1 MAIVKSNLFL
11 LVSLFVPV
19 LKCNGEYKIC
29 KRNQRPTKS
38 IILIEIRT
46 FKKGNA
52 NTLGCSKF

>member
-1 MAIVKSNLFL
+1 MVRSNLFL

-29 KRNQRPTKS
+29 KRNQRPIKS